1 MPSFRRLVLSEP
13 LWIFAVLWPF
23 VFLAPLVPGLSKAS
37 INSLPWRQELLI
49 GLLLVVT
56 LALVIKRAKAS
67 SVWSLRIPTSEFG
80 ILLPLTFFVVW
91 SVASLLWAEG
101 WLNAVHYNL
110 TWAGYL
116 ICFILMRRIVER
128 PRLLRASLAALA
140 VVISIIGVTSA
151 LEFWSTS
158 PEVYQ
163 FGLIL
168 RRSTGLGEPLAV
180 SVPMFATLAITVRNR
195 RAALLCGTATVLAW
209 LGTLQTLE
217 RAPLLAVGAGLTLV
231 VVGVCAKKAW
241 RPHRPKQALLL
252 LAVLFATTAFQTIGA
267 GTPSSSFQR
276 VQDLKDNDPTAQI
289 RILLWAIGLEMIH
302 EHPLHGVGANNYE
315 LAYPTARGQFSAKHP
330 DSKLVNQQE
339 DLLAQRA
346 HNEYVQILA
355 ELGAIGFALFLM
367 FSGALIWMAARAL
380 RSAHNPLALGAVCSL
395 TTFAV
400 SSGASSISF
409 RWLASGLLFFF
420 AAAITLRFASAEAAQ
435 KRALNLT
442 PFFVR
447 TATASGLVLA
457 MVMFGGMSA
466 LGVSSTL
473 RAMALLAPTGSQGD
487 DSRTQPAEH
496 FFRQALSW
504 NPYDAPTHF
513 DFGGWLYG
521 KHRYEEAVQHLR
533 FATQHGFNSS
543 TCYAFL
549 AGAEAAAHDT
559 TATEQTLAM
568 AVSVYPRSVFL
579 RVRHSIALAE
589 AGRSLEAARE
599 YETAVLTDALVAR
612 GWRQLM
618 CFGPDS
624 AYAAAQADSSIS
636 PPKKL
641 TPQSWAY
648 PAIAEHATR
657 PPFAYPADPHV
668 VN

>member
-1 MPSFRRLVLSEP
+1 MTSFRRLVLSEP
-13 LWIFAVLWPF
+13 LGIFAVLWPF
-23 VFLAPLVPGLSKAS
+23 VFLAPLVPGLPKAS
-37 INSLPWRQELLI
+37 INSLPWRQELLV

-67 SVWSLRIPTSEFG
+67 SVWYLRIPTSEFG
-80 ILLPLTFFVVW
+80 ILLPLTFFIVW

-116 ICFILMRRIVER
+116 ICFLLMRRIVER
-128 PRLLRASLAALA
+128 PRLLRASLVSLA

-180 SVPMFATLAITVRNR
+180 SVPMFATLAITVRKR

-217 RAPLLAVGAGLTLV
+217 RAPLFAMAAGLTLL
-231 VVGVCAKKAW
+231 VVGVCVKKTW
-241 RPHRPKQALLL
+241 RPRHPKQALLL
-252 LAVLFATTAFQTIGA
+252 LAVLVATTAFQTIGA
-267 GTPSSSFQR
+267 GPSSSSFQR
-276 VQDLKDNDPTAQI
+276 VQDLKDNAPTAQI
-289 RILLWAIGLEMIH
+289 RVLLWAIGLEMVH

-315 LAYPTARGQFSAKHP
+315 MAYPAARGQFSAKHP
-330 DSKLVNQQE
+330 DSKLVNEQE

-355 ELGAIGFALFLM
+355 ELGLIGFALFLM
-367 FSGALIWMAARAL
+367 FSGALIWLAARAL
-380 RSAHNPLALGAVCSL
+380 RSACNPLALGAVSSL

-420 AAAITLRFASAEAAQ
+420 TAAITLRFASAGAPQ
-435 KRALNLT
+435 KRALNST
-442 PFFVR
+442 PFFAR

-457 MVMFGGMSA
+457 IVLFGGMSA
-466 LGVSSTL
+466 LGISSTL
-473 RAMALLAPTGSQGD
+473 HAMALIGSQGD
-487 DSRTQPAEH
+487 DARTQPAEH

-533 FATQHGFNSS
+533 FATKHGFNSS

-549 AGAEAAAHDT
+549 AGAEAASHDT
-559 TATEQTLAM
+559 TAAEQTLAM

-589 AGRSLEAARE
+589 AGRALEAARE
-599 YETAVLTDALVAR
+599 YETAVSTDALAAR

-641 TPQSWAY
+641 APQSWAY

-657 PPFAYPADPHV
+657 PPFAYPADPQV